1 MKQPAWI
8 ITGVALGALLTL
20 AAGFPTAPAV
30 IASVDLEKV
39 YRSLDQIKAYESK
52 SLSVKD
58 ALEKRLT
65 SMNDEIRGLQED
77 LDSYQVGSPAHNEAQ
92 GKVILKAGDLSAL
105 QNFAELKMQSEQANT
120 LRETYGAIRST
131 CATLSK
137 EHKIDF
143 ILLDDTIP
151 TITPSDVQG
160 TMAQINGRRL
170 LFSNPAL
177 DITDLLIERMN
188 ADFRAANPTAAPAPA
203 AAPAASATKG

>member
-1 MKQPAWI
+1 MNKPAWI

-39 YRSLDQIKAYESK
+39 YRSLDQIKASETK
-52 SLSVKD
+52 SLAVKD
-58 ALEKRLT
+58 SLEKRLT

-120 LRETYGAIRST
+120 LRETYAAIRST
-131 CATLSK
+131 CAILSK

-170 LFSNPAL
+170 LFSNPSL

-203 AAPAASATKG
+203 ATPAAATTKG